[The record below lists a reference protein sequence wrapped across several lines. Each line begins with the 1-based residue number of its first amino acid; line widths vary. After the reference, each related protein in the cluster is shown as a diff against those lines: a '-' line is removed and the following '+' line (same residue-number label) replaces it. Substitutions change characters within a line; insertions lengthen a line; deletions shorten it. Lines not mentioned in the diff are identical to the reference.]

1 MPLVE
6 TVASNAKFHL
16 SQDRTSQSTVT
27 NVFQSINQHLEEA
40 QVVEDLEAEVATE
53 EALTEDHE
61 KCTKR
66 LVEIVANN
74 AKFHSSQDRTN
85 QSTVTN
91 VFQSIN
97 QHLEEAQVVE
107 DLEVEVATEEALT
120 EDHEKCT
127 KRLVEIVVKIVKFH
141 SSQNRT
147 SQSTAANAF
156 KVIKEIKDNYHFMFY

>member
-1 MPLVE
+1 M
-6 TVASNAKFHL
+6 
-16 SQDRTSQSTVT
+16 Q
-27 NVFQSINQHLEEA
+27 
-40 QVVEDLEAEVATE
+40 
-53 EALTEDHE
+53 
-61 KCTKR
+61 
-66 LVEIVANN
+66 LVEIVASN

-85 QSTVTN
+85 QSTATN

-97 QHLEEAQVVE
+97 QKAEEAQVVE
-107 DLEVEVATEEALT
+107 DLEAEVAAEVATEEALT

-156 KVIKEIKDNYHFMFY
+156 KVIKEIKNNYHFMFY

>member
-1 MPLVE
+1 M
-6 TVASNAKFHL
+6 
-16 SQDRTSQSTVT
+16 Q
-27 NVFQSINQHLEEA
+27 
-40 QVVEDLEAEVATE
+40 
-53 EALTEDHE
+53 
-61 KCTKR
+61 
-66 LVEIVANN
+66 LVEIVASN

-85 QSTVTN
+85 QSTATN

-97 QHLEEAQVVE
+97 QKAEEAQVVE
-107 DLEVEVATEEALT
+107 DLEAEVAAEVATEEALT

>member
-1 MPLVE
+1 MQLVE
-6 TVASNAKFHL
+6 IVASNAKFHL
-16 SQDRTSQSTVT
+16 
-27 NVFQSINQHLEEA
+27 
-40 QVVEDLEAEVATE
+40 
-53 EALTEDHE
+53 
-61 KCTKR
+61 
-66 LVEIVANN
+66 
-74 AKFHSSQDRTN
+74 SQDRTN

-97 QHLEEAQVVE
+97 QKAEEAQVVE
-107 DLEVEVATEEALT
+107 DLEVAVEVATEVAAEEALT

>member
-1 MPLVE
+1 MQLVE
-6 TVASNAKFHL
+6 TVASNAKFH
-16 SQDRTSQSTVT
+16 
-27 NVFQSINQHLEEA
+27 
-40 QVVEDLEAEVATE
+40 
-53 EALTEDHE
+53 
-61 KCTKR
+61 
-66 LVEIVANN
+66 
-74 AKFHSSQDRTN
+74 SSQGRTN

-97 QHLEEAQVVE
+97 QRLEEAQVAE
-107 DLEVEVATEEALT
+107 DLEVEVAAEVALT

-127 KRLVEIVVKIVKFH
+127 KRLVGIVVKIVKFH

>member
-1 MPLVE
+1 M
-6 TVASNAKFHL
+6 
-16 SQDRTSQSTVT
+16 Q
-27 NVFQSINQHLEEA
+27 
-40 QVVEDLEAEVATE
+40 
-53 EALTEDHE
+53 
-61 KCTKR
+61 
-66 LVEIVANN
+66 LVEIVASN

-85 QSTVTN
+85 QSTATN

-97 QHLEEAQVVE
+97 QKAEEAQVVE
-107 DLEVEVATEEALT
+107 DLEAVVAVEVATEVAAEEALT

-127 KRLVEIVVKIVKFH
+127 KRLVEIVVKTVKFH

>member
-1 MPLVE
+1 MQLVE
-6 TVASNAKFHL
+6 TVASNAKFH
-16 SQDRTSQSTVT
+16 
-27 NVFQSINQHLEEA
+27 
-40 QVVEDLEAEVATE
+40 
-53 EALTEDHE
+53 
-61 KCTKR
+61 
-66 LVEIVANN
+66 
-74 AKFHSSQDRTN
+74 SSQDKTN

-97 QHLEEAQVVE
+97 QHLEEVQVAE
-107 DLEVEVATEEALT
+107 DLEVEVAAEVATEEALT

-147 SQSTAANAF
+147 NQSTAANAF

>member
-1 MPLVE
+1 MQLVE
-6 TVASNAKFHL
+6 TVASNAKFHS

-27 NVFQSINQHLEEA
+27 NVFQSINQHLEEV
-40 QVVEDLEAEVATE
+40 QVAG
-53 EALTEDHE
+53 
-61 KCTKR
+61 
-66 LVEIVANN
+66 
-74 AKFHSSQDRTN
+74 
-85 QSTVTN
+85 
-91 VFQSIN
+91 
-97 QHLEEAQVVE
+97 
-107 DLEVEVATEEALT
+107 DLEVEVAAEVATEEALT

>member
-1 MPLVE
+1 
-6 TVASNAKFHL
+6 
-16 SQDRTSQSTVT
+16 
-27 NVFQSINQHLEEA
+27 
-40 QVVEDLEAEVATE
+40 
-53 EALTEDHE
+53 
-61 KCTKR
+61 
-66 LVEIVANN
+66 VEIVANN
-74 AKFHSSQDRTN
+74 AKFHLSQDRTN

-97 QHLEEAQVVE
+97 QHLEEVQVAE
-107 DLEVEVATEEALT
+107 DLEVEVAVEVETEEALT